1 MKKLALGVFALAL
14 AFSVTVASADASI
27 LSNLTVGSRGADV
40 STLQT
45 ALISGGYLTAVS
57 APTGYFGS
65 ATKAAL
71 AKWQSAKGISP
82 AVGYF
87 GPLSR
92 AAFNGS
98 AMTTGTTTGS
108 TVTTGTTVSDGTDG
122 SITASQS
129 SYVSSGIQLK
139 KGDTKNILAIKLK
152 ATSGAVS
159 VTRADVH
166 FNLRPWLVF
175 NQLTLKDQNGNVLAT
190 KNLSSASD
198 ATEITVGS
206 DYLVRFDNVNFKVT
220 PGSDI
225 DLVVG
230 ATVLNATDKIT
241 NGQIVNV
248 TFGSNGLRT
257 QNGIG
262 YTDSVGGT
270 DLNGSVSGTGIAQQT
285 GTGVNSFTLSSTGSV
300 ADIYAR
306 ISPSSPVTHQQVVS
320 LTQTT
325 SNVLLGVVSLKSANN
340 SSTLN
345 TLTVGIGGSVGTST
359 ALSNIRLFNGSQS
372 YGGTWSG
379 NNIVF
384 SNLSLPLAQDNWQD
398 YSIEADVAA
407 SSTGTA
413 YITLNASPTTI
424 VGTDANYN
432 TPTVEGNTVTTNVVT
447 LTTNAIAVQ
456 NASAVTGGAITQSNS
471 TVGYNVTYKFDLVNT
486 SNNDLYVS
494 ATSTTFVT
502 TTGNASSSLS
512 TIQTV
517 SNNPTA
523 GDVAGVAYIIPA
535 GSTRTFTLVGAI
547 RGTTGNTVTL
557 KATQVNYGVGSA
569 NPAALS
575 ITTGLENLSQTASF

>member
-71 AKWQSAKGISP
+71 AKWQAAKGISP

-98 AMTTGTTTGS
+98 AMTTGTTGS
-108 TVTTGTTVSDGTDG
+108 TTTTVADGTDG

-190 KNLSSASD
+190 KTLSSASD

-206 DYLVRFDNVNFKVT
+206 DYLVRFDNVKFKVV

-241 NGQIVNV
+241 NGQVVNV

-257 QNGIG
+257 ENGIG
-262 YTDSVGGT
+262 YTDSVGGA
-270 DLNGSVSGTGIAQQT
+270 DLNGQVSAANATAQN
-285 GTGVNSFTLSSTGSV
+285 GTGVNSFTFSSTGSV

-306 ISPSSPVTHQQVVS
+306 ISPSSPTTRQQVVS

-325 SNVLLGVVSLKSANN
+325 SDVLLGVVSLKSANS

-345 TLTVGIGGSVGTST
+345 TLTVGVAGSVGTST
-359 ALSNIRLFNGSQS
+359 ALSNIRLFNGSTS

-379 NNIVF
+379 NSVVF
-384 SNLSLPLAQDNWQD
+384 SNLNLPLTQDNWQD
-398 YSIEADVAA
+398 FSIKADVAA

-413 YITLNASPTTI
+413 YVTLTANANNI

-432 TPTVEGNTVTTNVVT
+432 TPRVESSTVTSNVVT

-456 NASAVTGGAITQSNS
+456 NASATTGGAITQSNS

-494 ATSTTFVT
+494 ATSTTVVT

-523 GDVAGVAYIIPA
+523 GDVTGVAYIIPA

-547 RGTTGNTVTL
+547 RGTTGSTVTL
-557 KATQVNYGVGSA
+557 KATSVNYGTASA
-569 NPAALS
+569 DPSNYALS